1 MGDGEKD
8 IFQVTKHSFK
18 FSVPLK
24 KKQTFNHNKL
34 LAFKCV
40 AHSLLPWAEHR

>member
-24 KKQTFNHNKL
+24 KQTFNHNKL
-34 LAFKCV
+34 LAFKYV
-40 AHSLLPWAEHR
+40 AHSLLPWVEHR